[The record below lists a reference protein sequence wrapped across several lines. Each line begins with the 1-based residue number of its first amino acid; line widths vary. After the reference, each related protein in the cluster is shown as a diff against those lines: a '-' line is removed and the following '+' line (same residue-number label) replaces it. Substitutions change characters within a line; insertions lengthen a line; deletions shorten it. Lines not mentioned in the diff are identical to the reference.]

1 MEISNYA
8 EEKIKEFEGLR
19 LTAYRCSAGKW
30 TIGWGHTKGV
40 RPGMTITTDEA
51 QKFFEEDVEAVEEML
66 KREPYYHSLGESQ
79 RDALVSFIFNLGF
92 GNFNSSTL
100 RKKLMRDVED
110 CIIPDEFRRWV
121 YATNPK
127 TGKKEK
133 LPGLVTRREWEA
145 QMYEDL

>member
-19 LTAYRCSAGKW
+19 LRAYKCSAGKW

-40 RPGMTITTDEA
+40 HARMAIAADEA
-51 QKFFEEDVEAVEEML
+51 QRWFERDVEEIEARL
-66 KREPYYHSLGESQ
+66 KREPYFHNLGESQ

-110 CIIPDEFRRWV
+110 STIPDEFRRWV
-121 YATNPK
+121 FSK
-127 TGKKEK
+127 GKR

>member
-1 MEISNYA
+1 MEISSYT
-8 EEKIKEFEGLR
+8 EQKIKEFEGFR
-19 LTAYRCSAGKW
+19 LSAYRCAGGVL

-40 RPGMTITTDEA
+40 YLGMTITTDKA
-51 QKFFEEDVEAVEEML
+51 QQFFEEDIEAVEERLM
-66 KREPYYHSLGESQ
+66 REPYYHSLAESQ

-110 CIIPDEFRRWV
+110 STIPDEFRRWV
-121 YATNPK
+121 FSK
-127 TGKKEK
+127 GKR

>member
-51 QKFFEEDVEAVEEML
+51 QKFFEEDIQAVEEQL
-66 KREPYYHSLGESQ
+66 KRDPYYHNLGDSQ
-79 RDALVSFIFNLGF
+79 RDALVSFTFNVRWSDFL
-92 GNFNSSTL
+92 SSTL
-100 RKKLMRDVED
+100 RKKLMRDVND
-110 CIIPDEFRRWV
+110 ASIPDEFRRWV

-127 TGKKEK
+127 TGEKEK

-145 QMYEDL
+145 QMYADL